1 MQVCGMR
8 EYSEEEALGN
18 GIPSGS
24 SGILIW
30 VVSQEKL
37 QLLSQIR
44 GRSYFY
50 CIRIARVRSTEQSV
64 AYTIKVKRALRKRR
78 QVSSHA
84 ERAKETGCD
93 FEGNKYEHGMTLWL

>member
-44 GRSYFY
+44 DKSYFY
-50 CIRIARVRSTEQSV
+50 CISSSKTQ
-64 AYTIKVKRALRKRR
+64 TG
-78 QVSSHA
+78 SSHA
-84 ERAKETGCD
+84 KRAKETEQL
-93 FEGNKYEHGMTLWL
+93 FENAVRPPSAKRA